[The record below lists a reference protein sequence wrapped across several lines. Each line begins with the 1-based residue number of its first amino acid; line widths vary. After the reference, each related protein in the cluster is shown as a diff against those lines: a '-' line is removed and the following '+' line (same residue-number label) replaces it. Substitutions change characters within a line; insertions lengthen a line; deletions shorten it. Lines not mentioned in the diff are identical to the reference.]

1 MVKTKIIAEI
11 GVNHNGQ
18 LNLALEM
25 IEAAAQSG
33 ADIVKFQTYSS
44 ENLVLKNISKT
55 KYQKK
60 NSNLL
65 ETQYSMLKRLELSK
79 KYYDDIIKTCKKNK
93 VEFLSSAFDI
103 KSLKFLLDLN
113 IKRVKIPSG
122 EITNLPYLEFIN
134 KLNLPIILS
143 TGMSNLREITNAIK
157 ILTKNSRNIKKI
169 TLLHCNSEYPTPMHD
184 VNLLTMPELGR
195 IFKTNF
201 GYSDHTLGIEV
212 PIAATALGAS
222 LIEKHFT
229 LNRKLKGPD
238 QQVSLTPKEFKEMVS
253 KIRNIEKS
261 LGSTNK
267 KVTKSEYKNIKY
279 VRKSIVANQDIKK
292 GELFTYNKLIIKRPG
307 TGISPMYWHKLLGK
321 KAKRNFKKNEL
332 IKL

>member
-103 KSLKFLLDLN
+103 NSLKFLLGLN

-143 TGMSNLREITNAIK
+143 TGMSNLREITNATK

>member
-143 TGMSNLREITNAIK
+143 TGMSNLREITNATK